1 MKASVLERE
10 RRRFSLNFLTQVF
23 PTCRLVVPLW
33 RNNGKGKVKEL
44 RERPTSSVNTS
55 AEFLRDVANFLSNFT
70 IPFFFYSQ
78 RGQVTLFIKGTR
90 ARKVLFYRSRQVLQV

>member
-70 IPFFFYSQ
+70 IPFFFYS
-78 RGQVTLFIKGTR
+78 RGIGNV
-90 ARKVLFYRSRQVLQV
+90 VY

>member
-1 MKASVLERE
+1 M
-10 RRRFSLNFLTQVF
+10 
-23 PTCRLVVPLW
+23 
-33 RNNGKGKVKEL
+33 KEL

-70 IPFFFYSQ
+70 IPFFFFFFYSQ

-90 ARKVLFYRSRQVLQV
+90 ARKVLFYRSFAN